1 MTSQKPICYL
11 ICGFLGAGKT
21 TYSKKLAQETNAI
34 HLNADEWCMKLF
46 SKDEYEQNWENCFLK
61 TMDYLWKQASELFQ
75 QQKSVILDIGF
86 WTIQE
91 RNSAYTQAFQIGF
104 EPIIHYIYAPDNILK
119 NRISQRTGAIAEYNL
134 IHFDEIKKK
143 FEEPTS
149 SENHIKINN
158 I

>member
-1 MTSQKPICYL
+1 MKTQKPTCYL

-21 TYSKKLAQETNAI
+21 TYSKKLAQETNAV

-46 SKDEYEQNWENCFLK
+46 SKEEYEKNWENCFLK
-61 TMDYLWKQASELFQ
+61 TMDYLWKQAAELFQ
-75 QQKSVILDIGF
+75 QKKSVILDIGF
-86 WTIQE
+86 WTMQE
-91 RNSAYTQAFQIGF
+91 RHNAYTQAIQLGF

-119 NRISQRTGAIAEYNL
+119 NRISQRTGAIADYNL

-143 FEEPTS
+143 FEEPNN
-149 SENHIKINN
+149 SENYIKINN